1 MKTLLFTILLASC
14 LSGCFLSGCRS
25 KSSFVAVAERSLD
38 SLASLRSMS
47 AKALERVEVWE
58 TVTMRPDSS
67 GALVVVARDIVRH
80 ETRQTETESKADTAV
95 SSVSE
100 QRLESETEETAA
112 GTAAA
117 ERRGTGRVAFMWG
130 LWASL
135 AVLLAVYMS
144 KKWKHLKEFAR

>member
-1 MKTLLFTILLASC
+1 MKTLLFTILLAFC
-14 LSGCFLSGCRS
+14 LSGCRS
-25 KSSFVAVAERSLD
+25 KSSFAAVAERSLD

-47 AKALERVEVWE
+47 AKALERVDVWE

-100 QRLESETEETAA
+100 QRLESETEETSA

-117 ERRGTGRVAFMWG
+117 ERRGTGRFVAFMWG

-144 KKWKHLKEFAR
+144 RKWKQLKEFAR

>member
-1 MKTLLFTILLASC
+1 MKPLLFTILLAVC
-14 LSGCFLSGCRS
+14 LSGCRS
-25 KSSFVAVAERSLD
+25 KSSFVAVAERGLD

-95 SSVSE
+95 LSVSE
-100 QRLESETEETAA
+100 QRLESETEETSA
-112 GTAAA
+112 GAAA
-117 ERRGTGRVAFMWG
+117 ERGGSGRFIAFVWG

-135 AVLLAVYMS
+135 AVLLAVYLS
-144 KKWKHLKEFAR
+144 KIETLEKDGST

>member
-1 MKTLLFTILLASC
+1 MKTLLFTILLAVC
-14 LSGCFLSGCRS
+14 LSGCRS
-25 KSSFVAVAERSLD
+25 KSSFVTVAERSLD
-38 SLASLRSMS
+38 SLVSLRSMS

-100 QRLESETEETAA
+100 QRLESETEETVA

-117 ERRGTGRVAFMWG
+117 ERRGTWRFVAFMWCF
-130 LWASL
+130 WASL

-144 KKWKHLKEFAR
+144 RKWKHLKEFAR